1 MRSVGAGIFQTWAMS
16 VLIEIRQR
24 QERLLRGE
32 AKTDDKT
39 SDENRRSDC
48 SDILKNAENSRKVK

>member
-1 MRSVGAGIFQTWAMS
+1 

-24 QERLLRGE
+24 QERLLGGE

-48 SDILKNAENSRKVK
+48 SDILKNAGNSRKVK